1 VDGEHEPVETPPADA
16 PAPTATQPEPAS
28 PEPTPA
34 APAEPVDTSP
44 PWRFW
49 LKVAALLFFVGYAVA
64 FVVGNNRSIS
74 VDFVF
79 ATAHVSLIWSVLLLL
94 LVGLAAGLLGSH
106 LYRQRRRKQP
116 RQP

>member
-1 VDGEHEPVETPPADA
+1 MDGEHEPVETPPADA
-16 PAPTATQPEPAS
+16 PAATTTEPAA
-28 PEPTPA
+28 PV
-34 APAEPVDTSP
+34 APAEPVPTDPVDASP

-49 LKVAALLFFVGYAVA
+49 LKVAALLFFVGYSVA
-64 FVVGNNRSIS
+64 FVVGNTRTIP

-106 LYRQRRRKQP
+106 LYRQRRRKQA